1 MKRITKTDLQGL
13 YGPVPEA
20 FWQKMEGFLFA
31 LPMKE
36 ETRIMKKKVSFALA
50 MAFVLVL
57 LTVGAGAAVANW
69 DAIMRLY
76 GRETPEMETF
86 LVPVEQTAQREGVS
100 LNVSSVLTDGQVLV
114 FDWALIN
121 EENMPLY
128 IETDKLTINGYG
140 HLPAWGDG
148 MSVLWLKEGETKQ
161 NGEIIPLRHPLQPGE
176 TLDVALQVNIARPKQ
191 PVALFDSPS
200 DAQEA
205 ERLRNLGRWAVAPMM
220 ESVAYRFAENTKEE
234 RVNVWNVYEADGF
247 TDDDFTHSTLR
258 LSFTV
263 TVPDFEEKPMHP
275 EQTEWAFGD
284 TTITLT
290 EAFRTPLGIYT
301 TAEVYTPAGEDA
313 LSAERALKA
322 YDMKILKEPTELPM
336 MRYGELPESIREEGG
351 KMYRKMHANAYGYAS
366 GQIEEDASALVS
378 LGKYVENPARDEGVP
393 TYCYQELSRFR
404 LHYQPITEM
413 E

>member
-50 MAFVLVL
+50 MALVLVL

-86 LVPVEQTAQREGVS
+86 LVPVEQTAQGEGVS

-148 MSVLWLKEGETKQ
+148 MSVL
-161 NGEIIPLRHPLQPGE
+161 
-176 TLDVALQVNIARPKQ
+176 
-191 PVALFDSPS
+191 
-200 DAQEA
+200 
-205 ERLRNLGRWAVAPMM
+205 
-220 ESVAYRFAENTKEE
+220 
-234 RVNVWNVYEADGF
+234 
-247 TDDDFTHSTLR
+247 
-258 LSFTV
+258 
-263 TVPDFEEKPMHP
+263 
-275 EQTEWAFGD
+275 
-284 TTITLT
+284 
-290 EAFRTPLGIYT
+290 
-301 TAEVYTPAGEDA
+301 
-313 LSAERALKA
+313 
-322 YDMKILKEPTELPM
+322 
-336 MRYGELPESIREEGG
+336 
-351 KMYRKMHANAYGYAS
+351 
-366 GQIEEDASALVS
+366 
-378 LGKYVENPARDEGVP
+378 
-393 TYCYQELSRFR
+393 
-404 LHYQPITEM
+404 
-413 E
+413 

>member
-50 MAFVLVL
+50 MALVLVL

-86 LVPVEQTAQREGVS
+86 LVPVEQTAQGEGVS

-114 FDWALIN
+114 FDWAFVN

-205 ERLRNLGRWAVAPMM
+205 ERLRNLGRWAVAPVM

-247 TDDDFTHSTLR
+247 TDDDFTHSTLS

-263 TVPDFEEKPMHP
+263 TVPDFEEKPMYP
-275 EQTEWAFGD
+275 KQTEWAFGD

-301 TAEVYTPAGEDA
+301 TAEVCTPAGEDA

-322 YDMKILKEPTELPM
+322 YDMKILKKITELPM
-336 MRYGELPESIREEGG
+336 MRCGELPESIRQEGG

-378 LGKYVENPARDEGVP
+378 LGKYVENPAQEEGIP
-393 TYCYQELSRFR
+393 TYRYQELSRFR